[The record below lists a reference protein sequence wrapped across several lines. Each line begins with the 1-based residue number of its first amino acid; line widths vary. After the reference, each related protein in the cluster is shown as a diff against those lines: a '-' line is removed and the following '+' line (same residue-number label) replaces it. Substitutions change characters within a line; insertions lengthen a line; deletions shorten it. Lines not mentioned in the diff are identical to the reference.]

1 MKIYNH
7 HKLVTQICMFT
18 QQKNCTELRLLS
30 LSAQDVFPEK
40 KLKNKTNNFYIC
52 CAGGQVKVCMQ
63 KSEENSY
70 DSSHT
75 SSS

>member
-7 HKLVTQICMFT
+7 HKLVTQICMFIPH
-18 QQKNCTELRLLS
+18 KKCTELRLLS
-30 LSAQDVFPEK
+30 LSAQDVLPEK
-40 KLKNKTNNFYIC
+40 KNHFYIC
-52 CAGGQVKVCMQ
+52 CAGRQTKVCMQ
-63 KSEENSY
+63 KSKENSY